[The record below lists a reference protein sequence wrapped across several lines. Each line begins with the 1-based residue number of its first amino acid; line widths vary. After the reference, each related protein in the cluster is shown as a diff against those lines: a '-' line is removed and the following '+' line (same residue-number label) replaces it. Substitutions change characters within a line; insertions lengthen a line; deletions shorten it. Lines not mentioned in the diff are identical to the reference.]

1 MKKTN
6 DNRIPTAVVHRH
18 WLTYESLLVS
28 FIAANLHVFL
38 DLPVFTVDKTITGTC
53 TRTSIR
59 TASVCDSDFC
69 DVTRPKP
76 SPHPLA
82 KFRKIAEMRDWFE
95 SRVGSCFHSLL
106 NKLNLYQ
113 SHKAEGHAWLLQF
126 RPLGDGRI
134 GGDVVGGCWRFVGG
148 RRCPN

>member
-76 SPHPLA
+76 SPQSSRQIA
-82 KFRKIAEMRDWFE
+82 KCKIDALVR
-95 SRVGSCFHSLL
+95 GSVSTIVVAFHST
-106 NKLNLYQ
+106 
-113 SHKAEGHAWLLQF
+113 
-126 RPLGDGRI
+126 
-134 GGDVVGGCWRFVGG
+134 
-148 RRCPN
+148 